1 MNANEILSEEMT
13 LEEKLAAIDRLMN
26 DEEAKKK
33 YRQIKGLAP
42 NAPVD
47 PMDMLHCEGC
57 Q

>member
-1 MNANEILSEEMT
+1 MNANDVISDEMT
-13 LEEKLAAIDRLMN
+13 LEEKLAAIDKLMN

-33 YRQIKGLAP
+33 YREIKGLAP

>member
-1 MNANEILSEEMT
+1 LNANEVISEEMT
-13 LEEKLAAIDRLMN
+13 LEEKLAAIDKLMN

>member
-1 MNANEILSEEMT
+1 MNANDVISDEMS
-13 LEEKLAAIDRLMN
+13 LDEKLAAIDKLMS